1 MTMKLEVI
9 PAVDLKGG
17 RCVQL
22 VQGVPGTE
30 LVSLEDPI
38 SEAFKLIREGAK
50 TLHLI
55 DLDGAIQGERINSA
69 VIEKMLDAIE
79 VTVEVGGGI
88 RTSQDVENL
97 LGLGVD
103 RVIIG
108 TAAVNNPEFVQEMSD
123 KYGKEHI
130 MVSLDAKNGKVT
142 THGWAKTSSFSPPE
156 LGKRMEDLGAGSIL
170 FTNIDTEGLLLGVDP
185 APTRELVEAVTI
197 PVVASGGVTTVA
209 DVKAIKKTGAWAVV
223 VGSALYTGR
232 LSLAEAIQAA
242 EGRI

>member
-1 MTMKLEVI
+1 MTMPLEVI

-30 LVSLEDPI
+30 LVSLDDPI
-38 SEAFKLIREGAK
+38 GEALRRIDEGAR

-55 DLDGAIQGERINSA
+55 DLDGAIQGERINA
-69 VIEKMLDAIE
+69 QVIEKIVDATN

-88 RTSQDVENL
+88 RTSQDVEDL
-97 LGLGVD
+97 LELGVD

-108 TAAVNNPEFVQEMSD
+108 TAAVNNPEFVREMSD
-123 KYGKEHI
+123 EHGKDHI

-142 THGWAKTSSFSPPE
+142 THGWVKISSFSPPE
-156 LGKRMEDLGAGSIL
+156 LGQQMEKAGAGSIL
-170 FTNIDTEGLLLGVDP
+170 FTNIDTEGLLSGVDP
-185 APTRELVEAVTI
+185 TPTYELVKAVTI

-209 DVKAIKKTGAWAVV
+209 DITAIKKTGAWAVV

-232 LSLAEAIQAA
+232 LSLPEAIKAA
-242 EGRI
+242 EG